1 MSNIYQ
7 IKKRKSIKW
16 ILDHSHET
24 IHGAKTSRPT
34 AAVHAGTPVTPESR
48 VSPSVTEEGGILL
61 CLPPPTSHILQS
73 QDSSDTWRQRAPLS
87 GFQKVF
93 KGPKRLCQ
101 RLEDQRVMVTGF
113 RKCNHGMRLSHRL
126 HQCNSHLPGQ
136 SPMLP
141 TSSDVHYP
149 QSPESTCPS
158 ISTLQSWSYPSP
170 VTTLPSSCLP
180 WLCSAPYPDGEH
192 IHFTFWWI

>member
-16 ILDHSHET
+16 ILDHGHAT

-61 CLPPPTSHILQS
+61 SLPPPTSHILQS
-73 QDSSDTWRQRAPLS
+73 QDSLDTWRQRAPLS

-93 KGPKRLCQ
+93 KGPKRLPPEI
-101 RLEDQRVMVTGF
+101 RGP
-113 RKCNHGMRLSHRL
+113 K
-126 HQCNSHLPGQ
+126 
-136 SPMLP
+136 
-141 TSSDVHYP
+141 SDGDWV
-149 QSPESTCPS
+149 QE
-158 ISTLQSWSYPSP
+158 
-170 VTTLPSSCLP
+170 V
-180 WLCSAPYPDGEH
+180 
-192 IHFTFWWI
+192 